1 MCKWLDV
8 ESAILVCEAGLAL
21 LDDKLNPIFA
31 KPYREDPL
39 KTYRMLLLGE
49 TSSILEEFLKEAVGI
64 GVRKFKVEE
73 DGLRVTIESLGYP
86 CAALEDDVAA
96 KIKEKRLELMV
107 SAGLVE
113 SVARAEELVRQA
125 AIYLAEAKIRE
136 ASAKPDLQII
146 QSIQALDEVDK
157 AANIFTARLKEWF
170 GLHFPELSDILTEPE
185 NYIDYILTV
194 GYRHLTRELAGSL
207 KLAERK
213 IEIILE
219 ASEKSKGADI
229 REEDL
234 SRIKMLAKEVK
245 DLYALRKS
253 LQRHIEVTMTRIAPN
268 LTALAG
274 ATIAARLIAKAGGL
288 ERLARL
294 PASTI
299 QVLGAEKALFRAL
312 RTGAPPPKHGLLFQ
326 HKLVHSAPTWQ
337 RGKVARSL
345 AAKIALAARVD
356 VYRGERDKS
365 LDTHLE
371 KRIEE
376 IKSKYPKAPK
386 VSKPKGAKY
395 GAKKHR
401 ARK

>member
-1 MCKWLDV
+1 MDV
-8 ESAILVCEAGLAL
+8 ESTILVSEAGLVL

-31 KPYREDPL
+31 KPYKEEPL
-39 KTYRMLLLGE
+39 NAYRMLLLGE
-49 TSSILEEFLKEAVGI
+49 TSPTLEEFLKEAAGI
-64 GVRKFKVEE
+64 GVSKFKVGEE
-73 DGLRVTIESLGYP
+73 GLRAVIESLGYS
-86 CAALEDDVAA
+86 CVALDEYVAA
-96 KIKEKRLELMV
+96 ELKEKRLELMV

-113 SVARAEELVRQA
+113 NVAKAEELVRQA

-146 QSIQALDEVDK
+146 QSIQTLDEVDK
-157 AANIFTARLKEWF
+157 AVNIFTSRLKEWF

-185 NYIDYILTV
+185 SYIDYILTV
-194 GYRHLTRELAGSL
+194 GYRHLTKELARNL
-207 KLAERK
+207 KLAEKK

-234 SRIKMLAKEVK
+234 NRIKMLAKEVK

-288 ERLARL
+288 EKLARL

-326 HKLVHSAPTWQ
+326 HKLVHSAPAWQ

-356 VYRGERDKS
+356 VYRGERDKRI
-365 LDTHLE
+365 DTHLE

-376 IKSKYPKAPK
+376 IKAKYPKAPK
-386 VSKPKGAKY
+386 FSKPKGAKY
-395 GAKKHR
+395 GEKKHR
-401 ARK
+401 GRK